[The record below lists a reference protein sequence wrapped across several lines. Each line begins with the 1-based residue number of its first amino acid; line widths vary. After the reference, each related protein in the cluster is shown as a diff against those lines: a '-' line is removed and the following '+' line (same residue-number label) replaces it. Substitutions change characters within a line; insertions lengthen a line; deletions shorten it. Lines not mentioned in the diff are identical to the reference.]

1 MSVFEILMLVSFGF
15 AWPTNIYKSLK
26 SKSIKGKSVSFLY
39 IILLGYV
46 MGILHK
52 IFYNFDFVIIFYII
66 NFIMVF
72 VDLMLYYRNKRLSMI
87 LETV

>member
-39 IILLGYV
+39 IILIGYV

-52 IFYNFDFVIIFYII
+52 IFYNFDLVIIFYII

-72 VDLMLYYRNKRLSMI
+72 IDLMLYYRNKRLSMI

>member
-52 IFYNFDFVIIFYII
+52 IFYNFDFVIAFYIL
-66 NFIMVF
+66 NFVMVF
-72 VDLMLYYRNKRLSMI
+72 IDLMLFYRNKRLSMPVGTI
-87 LETV
+87 

>member
-52 IFYNFDFVIIFYII
+52 IFYNFDFVIAFYIL
-66 NFIMVF
+66 NFVMVF
-72 VDLMLYYRNKRLSMI
+72 IDLMLYYQNKRLSM
-87 LETV
+87 TVGTI

>member
-1 MSVFEILMLVSFGF
+1 MSVFEILMLISFGF
-15 AWPTNIYKSLK
+15 AWPTNIYKSIK

-52 IFYNFDFVIIFYII
+52 IFYNFDFVIAFYIL
-66 NFIMVF
+66 NFVMVF
-72 VDLMLYYRNKRLSMI
+72 IDLMLYYRNKRLSM
-87 LETV
+87 TVGTI

>member
-1 MSVFEILMLVSFGF
+1 MSVFEILMLISFGF

-52 IFYNFDFVIIFYII
+52 IFYNFDFVIAFYIL
-66 NFIMVF
+66 NFVMVF
-72 VDLMLYYRNKRLSMI
+72 IDLMLYYRNKRLSM
-87 LETV
+87 TVGTI

>member
-15 AWPTNIYKSLK
+15 AWPTNIYKSLM

-52 IFYNFDFVIIFYII
+52 FFYNFDFVIAFYIL
-66 NFIMVF
+66 NFVMVF
-72 VDLMLYYRNKRLSMI
+72 IDLMLYYRNKRLS
-87 LETV
+87 LQ

>member
-52 IFYNFDFVIIFYII
+52 IFYNFDFVIAFYIL
-66 NFIMVF
+66 NFVMVF
-72 VDLMLYYRNKRLSMI
+72 IDLMLYYRNKRLSM
-87 LETV
+87 TVGTI